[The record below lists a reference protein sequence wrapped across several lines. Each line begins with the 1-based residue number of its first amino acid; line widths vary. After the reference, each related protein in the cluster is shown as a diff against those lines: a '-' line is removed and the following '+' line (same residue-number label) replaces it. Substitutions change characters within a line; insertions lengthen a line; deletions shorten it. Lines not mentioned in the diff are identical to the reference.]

1 MVLAAYLVTSGMLV
15 KKKKKKKKIKRGKDH
30 LNVLVL
36 VIKKTNGDG
45 EKKTHNPPREQ
56 LYS

>member
-1 MVLAAYLVTSGMLV
+1 MINVFSCISCYIRYACQKE
-15 KKKKKKKKIKRGKDH
+15 KKKKEKDN
-30 LNVLVL
+30 LNVLLL
-36 VIKKTNGDG
+36 VIKKTNGDV

>member
-1 MVLAAYLVTSGMLV
+1 MLV
-15 KKKKKKKKIKRGKDH
+15 KKKKKKLKKFLKKEKDH
-30 LNVLVL
+30 LNALVL

>member
-1 MVLAAYLVTSGMLV
+1 MFLAAYLVTSGMLV
-15 KKKKKKKKIKRGKDH
+15 KKKKKKEKDN
-30 LNVLVL
+30 LNVLLL
-36 VIKKTNGDG
+36 VIKKTNGDV